1 MTGMQANRNSGK
13 SIEFKGGTLQA
24 MTAVIRDPNVMKLA
38 DAMHAMLGGMGEFFA
53 GEPTIIDLT
62 GTALPERMDW
72 SGLASLLR
80 RYGLQPVAV
89 QGIPEAY
96 GDGARKAGLAV
107 LSGDLI
113 KTAPDSSAKKAPTPT
128 STTAPEAAPA
138 PQPSG
143 TQAEPAARTMVI
155 DRPLRS
161 GQQIYAR
168 GCDLVVLGGVS
179 NGAEIIADGNIH
191 CYGPLRGRALAG
203 AHGDSAARIFTT
215 SLGAELVSIAGVF
228 RTFERGLPEEVAGR
242 AALITLTGSGDKAQL
257 RLDPLQLG

>member
-1 MTGMQANRNSGK
+1 MTGMQAHRNNSK
-13 SIEFKGGTLQA
+13 TIEFKGGTLQA
-24 MTAVIRDPNVMKLA
+24 MTAVVRDPNVMKLA
-38 DAMHAMLGGMGEFFA
+38 DAMHALLGGMGEFFA
-53 GEPTIIDLT
+53 GEPTIIDLSGAT
-62 GTALPERMDW
+62 LPERLDW
-72 SGLASLLR
+72 SGMTSLLR

-89 QGIPEAY
+89 RGIPEAY

-107 LSGDLI
+107 LTAGAV
-113 KTAPDSSAKKAPTPT
+113 KAAPDTGA
-128 STTAPEAAPA
+128 TTAPVQADTKPTEVGPTPQTAPKPTAAA
-138 PQPSG
+138 
-143 TQAEPAARTMVI
+143 TRTMVI

-168 GCDLVVLGGVS
+168 GADLVVIGGVS

-203 AHGDSAARIFTT
+203 AQGDQAARIFTT

-242 AALITLTGSGDKAQL
+242 AALITLTGAGEKAQL

>member
-1 MTGMQANRNSGK
+1 MQANRSNGK
-13 SIEFKGGTLQA
+13 TIEFKGGTLQA
-24 MTAVIRDPNVMKLA
+24 MTAIVRDPNVMKLA

-53 GEPTIIDLT
+53 GEPTVLDLT
-62 GTALPERMDW
+62 GTSLPERMDW
-72 SGLASLLR
+72 SGIASLLR

-89 QGIPEAY
+89 RGIPEAH

-107 LSGDLI
+107 LSGDLRN
-113 KTAPDSSAKKAPTPT
+113 
-128 STTAPEAAPA
+128 APA
-138 PQPSG
+138 AGANQP
-143 TQAEPAARTMVI
+143 EPAAAPVASKADPESTPASANRSMVI

-168 GCDLVVLGGVS
+168 GCDLIVVGGVS

-191 CYGPLRGRALAG
+191 CYGPLRGRAIAG
-203 AHGDSAARIFTT
+203 AQGDQKARIFTT

-242 AALITLTGSGDKAQL
+242 AAQITLTGEGDKAQL